1 MSLSLKIDNQF
12 IALPDST
19 EISIEAS
26 NPIFSDAGAKTYLFE
41 VPVESLRYIIGNAD
55 EIYGESLYDV
65 LEGKRAEIYIDGV
78 QFFSGVVNL
87 EDEISIEDGK
97 IAVSIASGNLE
108 FAQMI
113 EGMNCRDVELLD
125 EIEIG
130 YVYDSA
136 KVLYEINDEVYDVK
150 YYDSHKISNND
161 LKFYFPENYIAVTKT
176 NILNSYLDGA
186 PFCNIRR
193 CFSTQNTA
201 IAANYIES
209 HEQVQPPRIKLME
222 GDEKGSVVSL
232 EYNSMR
238 SAPCFYVLYFLEC
251 VFRKLDLDF
260 DLSELTRIEDANRLA
275 FVNTSCMTKR
285 VGEVESVTIDEENKP
300 YPGFGRRFDNP
311 FFATTGGIKSF
322 TIDRMTLQ
330 RQKVVATSGNFPN
343 KSVVDIFDAIQ
354 SIFNVRF
361 IHKDNK
367 ISVISIPQILRSTDC
382 ESIHVYVY
390 SAHRVENMTLGFK
403 LTYNADEEDTHYDFD
418 GYSSVETKNLYSDI
432 IKEVSAYNPTV
443 YVDTRNG
450 NAYVT
455 KVSEEAVENGEEKEL
470 NPSLFEVGGY
480 ASAYYG
486 DCSNE
491 EHVEEV
497 VLPFTPI
504 INNDVNGRSNI
515 KKAQDPEAPIN
526 TEVTLENRY
535 ALLVDVGEDPGWTSY
550 KETVVHT
557 CIHKKSNRLHKREAI
572 CAVSF
577 YDYNPEEKTE
587 ADFMLGIMR
596 GPGSDAAPETFGQDF
611 DGEGNYRVAY
621 TAANYAFTSDSID
634 NCNRDFDYN
643 GTGEGVGED
652 GLEGRISL
660 KLRAG
665 KYDKEGSPIKDKDGN
680 TIVIQD
686 KNRAER
692 GLYDQFWKEYAY
704 FTINKKIIRITCGM
718 EIADITNLDWTKR
731 YKIGEWTGFIANYS
745 FNVNK
750 NGMSEV
756 ELDMYYI

>member
-12 IALPDST
+12 IALPDET

-41 VPVESLRYIIGNAD
+41 IPLESLRYIIGNAD

-108 FAQMI
+108 FEQMI
-113 EGMNCRDVELLD
+113 EGMNCRDVELKD
-125 EIEIG
+125 EIEYG

-136 KVLYEINDEVYDVK
+136 KVLYELSDVVNSIEQIGNK
-150 YYDSHKISNND
+150 EILNND
-161 LKFYFPENYIAVTKT
+161 LTFYFPENYVAVTNA
-176 NILNSYLDGA
+176 NILNTYLDGA

-193 CFSTQNTA
+193 CFSTQNSK
-201 IAANYIES
+201 IATNYIES
-209 HEQVQPPRIKLME
+209 HEQDQPPRIKLME
-222 GDEKGSVVSL
+222 GDEKGSVLSL

-285 VGEVESVTIDEENKP
+285 VGDVESVTIDEENKP

-311 FFATTGGIKSF
+311 DFGTAGKVFKIN
-322 TIDRMTLQ
+322 RMRLQ
-330 RQKVVATSGNFPN
+330 RQKVVATSDNFPD
-343 KSVVDIFDAIQ
+343 KSVVDIIDAIQ

-361 IHKDNK
+361 IQEDKK
-367 ISVISIPQILRSTDC
+367 IVAISIPQILCSADC
-382 ESIHVYVY
+382 VSLHVDVY
-390 SAHRVENMTLGFK
+390 EAHKVENRVLGFK
-403 LTYNADEEDTHYDFD
+403 LTYNADKEDTHYDFD

-455 KVSEEAVENGEEKEL
+455 KVSEEALENGEEKEL

-491 EHVEEV
+491 EYVEEV

-515 KKAQDPEAPIN
+515 KKAQNPEAPIN

-535 ALLVDVGEDPGWTSY
+535 ALLVDVGEDPAWTSI
-550 KETVVHT
+550 KETVIFKYKYNGTHAA
-557 CIHKKSNRLHKREAI
+557 SAI

-577 YDYNPEEKTE
+577 YDYNPEEKVE

-596 GPGSDAAPETFGQDF
+596 GPGSDSKPETYGQDF

-665 KYDKEGSPIKDKDGN
+665 KYDKDGNPIKDKDGN
-680 TIVIQD
+680 PITIQSGE
-686 KNRAER
+686 RAER
-692 GLYDQFWKEYAY
+692 GLYDKFWKEYAY
-704 FTINKKIIRITCGM
+704 FTVNKKIIHITCGM
-718 EIADITNLDWTKR
+718 EISDIMNIDWTKR

-745 FNVNK
+745 FNANK
-750 NGMSEV
+750 NGLSEV